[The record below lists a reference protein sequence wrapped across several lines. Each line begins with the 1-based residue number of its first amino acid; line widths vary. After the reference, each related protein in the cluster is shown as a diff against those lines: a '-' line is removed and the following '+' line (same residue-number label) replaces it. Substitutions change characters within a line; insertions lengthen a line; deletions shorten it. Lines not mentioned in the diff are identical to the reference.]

1 MELKTEMQEITRK
14 KFDYYL
20 NVLPPLIMGK
30 EAVLCFLEH
39 FDLNA
44 NLIKEINKIGFI
56 DLFMQGEGWD
66 KHNIYGCTKD
76 KYFLI
81 GTTLK
86 EWETENFRYG
96 DTGNDMLKKIHDRLN
111 KITPLNNE
119 VV

>member
-1 MELKTEMQEITRK
+1 MKQITRK

-56 DLFMQGEGWD
+56 DLFM
-66 KHNIYGCTKD
+66 
-76 KYFLI
+76 
-81 GTTLK
+81 
-86 EWETENFRYG
+86 
-96 DTGNDMLKKIHDRLN
+96 
-111 KITPLNNE
+111 
-119 VV
+119 